1 MNLITLCA
9 IYKGDTVTERG
20 LRTMSFEIPPN
31 AGKKPIS
38 VPITLLPSFAAQ
50 DTCAAGRY
58 AVGTHML
65 INGRLYP
72 HPEDG
77 KMYVVPTQPLVS
89 LNMGMNLNQICI
101 AGSVGYI
108 GEQRRQDAFNF
119 GIMCQAPP
127 QKSIGHTWQDS
138 LGFKVESWG
147 DDAERMKKFLFVG
160 RSLSLGGTLRFESWT
175 DKDGNQRKNYKVRV
189 RSMQYSFFGKNQNTE
204 EIEKKIDHEIK
215 DIVSKNNISVK
226 KPLPDDVPF

>member
-1 MNLITLCA
+1 MNLITLA
-9 IYKGDTVTERG
+9 AVYKGDAVTERG
-20 LRTMSFEIPPN
+20 LRTMLFEIPPN
-31 AGKKPIS
+31 GGKKPIA

-58 AVGTHML
+58 AAGTHML

-89 LNMGMNLNQICI
+89 LNMGMNLNQVSI

-108 GEQRRQDAFNF
+108 GEQRREDAFNF
-119 GIMCQAPP
+119 GIMCQAPHR
-127 QKSIGHTWQDS
+127 KALVI
-138 LGFKVESWG
+138 LGKIVLVLRLKAWG

-175 DKDGNQRKNYKVRV
+175 DRDGNQRKNYKIRV
-189 RSMQYSFFGKNQNTE
+189 RSMQYSFFGKNQKNE
-204 EIEKKIDHEIK
+204 EIEKKIDKEVKEIINTK
-215 DIVSKNNISVK
+215 SYVK
-226 KPLPDDVPF
+226 KNVADDVPF